1 MSQNVVLTPG
11 RQMYHFAQLREEV
24 GDLGLIGLM
33 AERLM
38 NTAQLSAPMAVRA
51 AADQFEVL
59 GQIQNGDPVF
69 SDMRTAKGLGRMA
82 DKNVVLT
89 IDASKKIDHEA
100 Q

>member
-1 MSQNVVLTPG
+1 
-11 RQMYHFAQLREEV
+11 MYHFAQLREEV

-38 NTAQLSAPMAVRA
+38 NTAHLSAPMAVRA
-51 AADQFEVL
+51 AADQFEIL
-59 GQIQNGDPVF
+59 GQIQNGEPVF

-82 DKNVVLT
+82 DKSVVLT
-89 IDASKKIDHEA
+89 IESPKKIDSEE